1 MPRMRR
7 ERVLRTERNAPR
19 LLDPRGL
26 VIPAK
31 AGTYPFAAIL
41 TPRRLRDA
49 LT

>member
-1 MPRMRR
+1 MRR
-7 ERVLRTERNAPR
+7 ERVLESGRYAPR
-19 LLDPRGL
+19 LLDPQAH